1 MSSISYTN
9 KRNDIF
15 CAALQLIAENGFHRA
30 PIAMIAH
37 RANVST
43 GTIYRYFTNKDV
55 LITELY
61 GEIESKIYH
70 QLLQQYVATMSIK
83 RRFFCLGTSLLRY
96 FINNP
101 LHFHYIE
108 QFNNSPYGVMIRR
121 DWFLI
126 KKGKLN
132 VYRELFD
139 EGVKN
144 QVIKDLPLPV
154 LFSLAFGPVLG
165 VARDHILGFT
175 SLNDA
180 LITRVIEAS
189 YDSVLLSRK
198 GA

>member
-1 MSSISYTN
+1 MD
-9 KRNDIF
+9 KRKDIVS
-15 CAALQLIAENGFHRA
+15 AAFQLIAENGFHRA
-30 PIAMIAH
+30 PMSMIAE
-37 RANVST
+37 RANVGA
-43 GTIYRYFTNKDV
+43 GTIYRHFASKDALV
-55 LITELY
+55 DEIY
-61 GEIESKIYH
+61 SEIEDRIYH
-70 QLLQQYVATMSIK
+70 ELLGHYVATMPISN
-83 RRFFCLGTSLLRY
+83 RFINLGTSLLRY
-96 FINNP
+96 FVNNP
-101 LHFHYIE
+101 LDFHYIE

-121 DWFLI
+121 DWFLV

-180 LITRVIEAS
+180 LITRVVEAS
-189 YDSVLLSRK
+189 YDSVLLS
-198 GA
+198 